1 MRHFH
6 SSDDLTSCLAGLVE
20 RPVMV
25 FLKGWPEATVG
36 AGLCSE
42 MRGQKFIQAH
52 MTHINHCERERES
65 EK

>member
-1 MRHFH
+1 
-6 SSDDLTSCLAGLVE
+6 
-20 RPVMV
+20 MV